1 MTAIMTVRGPIEPA
15 ALGATACHE
24 HLFADSTSDR
34 TDPDT
39 RLSEFDTALEELAA
53 FKQAGGEAL
62 VEVTTIDMGRK
73 AGRLA
78 ELSEASG
85 VAIVAATGFYKGN
98 YSPEGEKPSG
108 TWEYLPASLRYAS
121 NNTIAEFLICE
132 IEQGIDGT
140 PVRPGIIGEIG
151 TSFQRF
157 QEDELKVFRAAA
169 MASQE
174 TGIPISTHTTL
185 GTLGREQVEVLV
197 DAGADPGRILLSHMD
212 LSPDASVHAELARK
226 GVFLGFDT
234 AGKEKYQSDERRIE
248 LIRRLVAQGFEDQV
262 VISCDIGRR
271 SQMRR
276 YGGRGYRYLF
286 ETYVPK
292 MELAGIAPAVIHKFL
307 VENPRRLLAF

>member
-15 ALGATACHE
+15 GLGATACHE
-24 HLFADSTSDR
+24 HVFADSTSDR

-73 AGRLA
+73 ASLLA

-85 VAIVAATGFYKGN
+85 VTIVAATGFYKGN
-98 YSPEGEKPSG
+98 YSPDGENPAG

-121 NNTIAEFLICE
+121 VETIAEFMIRE

-151 TSFQRF
+151 TSFRRF
-157 QEDELKVFRAAA
+157 QKDELKVFRAAGIA
-169 MASQE
+169 NRE

-185 GTLGREQVEVLV
+185 GTMGKEQADVLV
-197 DAGADPGRILLSHMD
+197 AAGADPGHILLSHMD
-212 LSPDASVHAELARK
+212 LSPDGADHADLARK

-248 LIRRLVAQGFEDQV
+248 MIQRLVAQGFEDQIV
-262 VISCDIGRR
+262 VSCDIGRR
-271 SQMRR
+271 SQMVR

-286 ETYVPK
+286 EKYVPM
-292 MELAGIAPAVIHKFL
+292 MERAGIEPAVIHKFL
-307 VENPRRLLAF
+307 VENPQRLLAF